1 VISGKTVEALPQIK
15 KPLSVSTRVSEGAE
29 VEPATGAASRDQFRV
44 GTTAIALAAV
54 AILAKAMGFGEK
66 VVIAHYFG
74 TTPSADTYFA
84 ATSILLSAVFLVREL
99 IYPTL
104 LPTLSEAKT
113 LSPGV
118 FNDLF
123 TRMFRWT
130 MLLVLLAAAAGA
142 VLMPQVVSLLA
153 PGFPDHQRAG
163 LARLLRWL
171 LPAGTL
177 MALVAVTYTTLN
189 AKGRLVVAS
198 LAEAASKAALLVIA
212 ALLIPFSGLGAIPI
226 AVLTGAAICLGIH
239 LAVLRPSR
247 VARLRLSP
255 ASGKLVGRTAALM
268 APIVI
273 GVVFS
278 HISDVVDNLLASCLP
293 AGRLSC
299 LNYAKKITD
308 AILLAGPTALAV
320 VLYARASRLASL
332 SRHGE
337 LTELV
342 GKGLRLLL
350 FLGVP
355 IACLMIELRATI
367 VRALFEHGSFDPV
380 STAGVAGA
388 LLVYGLGLPTLSIEG
403 LCTYAFYSMS
413 DTRTPVTAGVLCV
426 LLDIALAVLL
436 ARSMGYLGITTALV
450 IAKTVKVVALLALL
464 HRKLNSRLV
473 SRQWV
478 VFAIKLA
485 LAAAVMWLAVRLV
498 GRHVLAARVGTII
511 ALIGSC
517 IVAAVVYVGT
527 SILLGLKEPRLMID
541 SVPWRRLLNH
551 RGGGER

>member
-1 VISGKTVEALPQIK
+1 VRSGRTVGALPHIK
-15 KPLSVSTRVSEGAE
+15 GPLSASTLVSESAE
-29 VEPATGAASRDQFRV
+29 VDAATVAASRDHFHV
-44 GTTAIALAAV
+44 GTTAIALASVAV
-54 AILAKAMGFGEK
+54 LAKAMGFGEK

-74 TTPSADTYFA
+74 TTATADTYFA
-84 ATSILLSAVFLVREL
+84 ATGILFSAVFLAREL

-104 LPTLSEAKT
+104 LPTLSKAMT

-123 TRMFRWT
+123 ARMFRWT
-130 MLLVLLAAAAGA
+130 ILLVVLAAAAWA
-142 VLMPQVVSLLA
+142 ILMPQIASLLA
-153 PGFPDHQRAG
+153 PGFPDHQRAE

-177 MALVAVTYTTLN
+177 MALIAVTYTTLN

-198 LAEAASKAALLVIA
+198 LAEAASKAALLVSA
-212 ALLIPFSGLGAIPI
+212 ALLIPLSGLGAIPI
-226 AVLTGAAICLGIH
+226 AVLIGAVACLGIH
-239 LAVLRPSR
+239 LAVLRPSGI
-247 VARLRLSP
+247 VRLRLSP
-255 ASGKLVGRTAALM
+255 ASGKLLGRTAALM

-367 VRALFEHGSFDPV
+367 VRTLFEHGSFDPV

-388 LLVYGLGLPTLSIEG
+388 LLVYGLGLPALSIEG

-436 ARSMGYLGITTALV
+436 ARSMGYLGIITALV
-450 IAKTVKVVALLALL
+450 IAKTVKVVALLVLL
-464 HRKLNSRLV
+464 HRKLNRRLV

-478 VFAIKLA
+478 VFVIKLA
-485 LAAAVMWLAVRLV
+485 LASAVMWLVVRFV
-498 GRHVLAARVGTII
+498 GRQVLAAGISTII
-511 ALIGSC
+511 PLIGSC
-517 IVAAVVYVGT
+517 IVAAIVYVGT
-527 SILLGLKEPRLMID
+527 SYLLGMKEPRLMID
-541 SVPWRRLLNH
+541 SVPWRRLLNR
-551 RGGGER
+551 RGGSER

>member
-1 VISGKTVEALPQIK
+1 ML
-15 KPLSVSTRVSEGAE
+15 VSESVE
-29 VEPATGAASRDQFRV
+29 VKPATVAASRDQFHV

-54 AILAKAMGFGEK
+54 AIFAKAMGFGEK
-66 VVIAHYFG
+66 IVIAHYFG
-74 TTPSADTYFA
+74 TTPFADTYFA
-84 ATSILLSAVFLVREL
+84 ATGILLSAVFLAREL

-123 TRMFRWT
+123 VKMFRWT
-130 MLLVLLAAAAGA
+130 ILLVILAAAAGA
-142 VLMPQVVSLLA
+142 MLMPQVASLLA
-153 PGFPDHQRAG
+153 PGFPDHQRAE

-177 MALVAVTYTTLN
+177 MALIAVTYTTLN

-198 LAEAASKAALLVIA
+198 VAE
-212 ALLIPFSGLGAIPI
+212 G
-226 AVLTGAAICLGIH
+226 
-239 LAVLRPSR
+239 
-247 VARLRLSP
+247 LSP
-255 ASGKLVGRTAALM
+255 ASGKLLGRTAALM
-268 APIVI
+268 APIAI

-278 HISDVVDNLLASCLP
+278 HISDLVDNVLASCLP
-293 AGRLSC
+293 AGQLSY
-299 LNYAKKITD
+299 LSYAKKITD
-308 AILLAGPTALAV
+308 AILLAGPTALAI

-355 IACLMIELRATI
+355 IACLMIELRTTI
-367 VRALFEHGSFDPV
+367 VRALFQHGSFDPV

-388 LLVYGLGLPTLSIEG
+388 LVVYGLGLPALSIEG
-403 LCTYAFYSMS
+403 LCTYSFYSMS
-413 DTRTPVTAGVLCV
+413 DTRTPVAAGVLCV
-426 LLDIALAVLL
+426 LLNIALAVLL
-436 ARSMGYLGITTALV
+436 VRSMGYLGITTALV
-450 IAKTVKVVALLALL
+450 IAKTVKVAALLALL

-485 LAAAVMWLAVRLV
+485 LASALMWLVVRLV
-498 GRHVLAARVGTII
+498 GRQVLAARMGTII
-511 ALIGSC
+511 SLICSC
-517 IVAAVVYVGT
+517 IVAAIVYVGI
-527 SILLGLKEPRLMID
+527 SFLLGLKEPRLIID
-541 SVPWRRLLNH
+541 SVPWRRLLNR
-551 RGGGER
+551 RGGAKR